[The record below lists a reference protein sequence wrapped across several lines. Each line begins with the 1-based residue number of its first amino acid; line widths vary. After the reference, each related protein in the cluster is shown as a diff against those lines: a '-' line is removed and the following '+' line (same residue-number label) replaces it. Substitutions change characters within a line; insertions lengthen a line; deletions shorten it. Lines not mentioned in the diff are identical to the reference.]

1 MKVSNRQAKFLEKAI
16 TRWQQ
21 EGTLTPEEADKLR
34 NSFSIQSFD
43 WKKLAKYS
51 FWIAIVCGLVS
62 VSAAV
67 ADDYI
72 IHFIEQLFSSSNIAL
87 CIVMQVISGGFYYLG
102 LRGRIKRPERTFT
115 NEAFIFIGVMFTAGS
130 IAYFG
135 RAVDTG
141 SGHYS
146 LLFLIAT
153 FMYGIMGLWFPSKM
167 VWVFAVL
174 SLGAWFGTETG
185 YASGWGDYYLGMNY
199 PMRFVFFGALMVAVA
214 YGFKFVPRLAAFYKP
229 SLRLGLLYLFIALW
243 ILSIFGNYGDIDR
256 WYNVKQPELF
266 EWSLLFGAVAC
277 VSIFFGI
284 KTDDPI
290 TRGFGITFL
299 LINLYTRYFEYF
311 WNGLHKA
318 VFFFILAL
326 SFWLVG
332 SRAERIWNIGSGK
345 KDTAPTLFDEILEE
359 EE

>member
-1 MKVSNRQAKFLEKAI
+1 MKVNNRQGRFLKKAI
-16 TRWQQ
+16 ARWQQ
-21 EGTLTPEEADKLR
+21 EGTLSAEEAGRLA
-34 NSFSIQSFD
+34 NSFTIQSFD
-43 WKKLAKYS
+43 WKKLARYS
-51 FWIAIVCGLVS
+51 FWIAIVCGLIS
-62 VSAAV
+62 VCAAI

-72 IHFIEQLFSSSNIAL
+72 IHFIEQIFSSSNIAL

-102 LRGRIKRPERTFT
+102 LRGRIKRPEKEFS
-115 NEAFIFIGVMFTAGS
+115 NEAFIFSGVMFTAGA

-141 SGHYS
+141 TGHFS
-146 LLFLIAT
+146 ILFLIAT
-153 FMYGIMGLWFPSKM
+153 FIYGVMGLWFPSRM
-167 VWVFAVL
+167 VWVFSLL

-185 YASGWGDYYLGMNY
+185 YASGWGEYYLGMNY
-199 PMRFVFFGALMVAVA
+199 PLRFVFFGSLLVVVA
-214 YGFKFVPRLAAFYKP
+214 YVFKYFPKLSGFYKP
-229 SLRLGLLYLFIALW
+229 SLRLALLYLFIALW

-256 WYNVKQPELF
+256 WDTVKQPELF
-266 EWSLLFGAVAC
+266 GWGLLFGAVAC
-277 VSIFFGI
+277 VSILFGI

-311 WNGLHKA
+311 WNGMHKA
-318 VFFFILAL
+318 LFFFLLAF

-332 SRAERIWNIGSGK
+332 SRAERIWNIGSGQK
-345 KDTAPTLFDEILEE
+345 IAEPAQLDEILEE